1 MAVKR
6 ERERETHKKE
16 TAGSVRS
23 HKSYERV
30 VQSNLLGRICLAIW
44 SEKRRKGG
52 RRYNVGAQYKSN
64 IPYIMDLFVGSFR
77 SAKISIFLSHL
88 SSLGHKKVERAAVIP
103 CEIRSC

>member
-52 RRYNVGAQYKSN
+52 RR
-64 IPYIMDLFVGSFR
+64 
-77 SAKISIFLSHL
+77 
-88 SSLGHKKVERAAVIP
+88 
-103 CEIRSC
+103 